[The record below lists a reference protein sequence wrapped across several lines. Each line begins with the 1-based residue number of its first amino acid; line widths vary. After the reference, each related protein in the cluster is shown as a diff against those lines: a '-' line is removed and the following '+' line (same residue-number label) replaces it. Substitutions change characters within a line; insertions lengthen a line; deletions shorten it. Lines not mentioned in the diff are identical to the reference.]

1 MFFLQKCVKINLLS
15 LFKEVKIML
24 FNFDKYRKKVRG
36 CYVGKCVG
44 GTLGMKYEGTWHY
57 ENV

>member
-1 MFFLQKCVKINLLS
+1 MLS

-24 FNFDKYRKKVRG
+24 FNFDMYRKKVRG

-44 GTLGMKYEGTWHY
+44 GTLGMKYEGT
-57 ENV
+57 